1 MAFSLRKNS
10 ERGSIGLD
18 IDGRYLAAA
27 QVHGGRLT
35 RCASQNLPD
44 GLVRDGEVTDPQ
56 ALAQH
61 LKSFASAAGL
71 PRNVRLGVANQQIV
85 VRVIELPRIEDDRQR
100 DAAVRFQ
107 ASEAIAMP
115 LDEAVLDHQIAGFS
129 TAADGTP
136 RMQVVLVAARRKMI
150 ETLLEA
156 VKAAGLK
163 ADGVDL
169 DAFALVRTL
178 AVDTDQEEQAARV
191 FCHLGGVTNLAV
203 AIGSSCFFTR
213 PLSAVWDE
221 DEAGSRLADEIRL
234 SIDYYMTQ
242 PQAKPIG
249 EVVLSGPG
257 SADASLVESLE
268 THLGIRVIAPA
279 PLGGLDG
286 SALAPNE
293 DPHRYTVAAGLSL
306 GAAA

>member
-1 MAFSLRKNS
+1 MAFSLRKSS

-27 QVHGGRLT
+27 QVNGGKVT
-35 RCASQNLPD
+35 RCASQNLPE
-44 GLVRDGEVTDPQ
+44 GLVHDGEVSDPQ
-56 ALAQH
+56 ALGQH
-61 LKSFASAAGL
+61 LKSFAAAAGL
-71 PRNVRLGVANQQIV
+71 PRNVRIGVANQQIV
-85 VRVIELPRIEDDRQR
+85 VRVVELPRIEDDKQR

-115 LDEAVLDHQIAGFS
+115 LDEAVLDHQIAGFT

-163 ADGVDL
+163 ADGIDL

-178 AVDTDQEEQAARV
+178 AVDSDESDQSARV

-203 AIGSSCFFTR
+203 AVGSNCFFTR

-221 DEAGSRLADEIRL
+221 EDAGSRLADEIRL

-257 SADASLVESLE
+257 SADAQLVESLE
-268 THLGIRVIAPA
+268 THLGIPVTVPA
-279 PLGGLDG
+279 PLGVLDTSVLG
-286 SALAPNE
+286 PNE